1 MKLKTKLLL
10 LIFVPLLTGGQL
22 WAQEYY
28 REPNNTEIEIQDNIS
43 RANFSLQGIYYSF
56 EKKLAPFMSLYSDLG
71 MGAVFGKSSAYGY
84 RWAISP
90 TVATEGRW
98 YFNYKR
104 RSKQGQKLWFNAAD
118 FLSLQGGYV
127 FKPIERQSFAYI
139 DSGYFLLANIGMQR
153 TWGKHI
159 NFELKIG
166 FGAAYSD
173 EYNSGGFTYN
183 FNLKFGYIFN
193 RKF

>member
-1 MKLKTKLLL
+1 MQLKIKLLL
-10 LIFVPLLTGGQL
+10 ITFSTIVISEQL

-28 REPNNTEIEIQDNIS
+28 QEPNKDKVEIRDNIS
-43 RANFSLQGIYYSF
+43 RANISFQGIYYSF
-56 EKKLAPFMSLYSDLG
+56 EKKLASFISLYSDLG
-71 MGAVFGKSSAYGY
+71 MGAVFGNSSTYGY

-90 TVATEGRW
+90 TIATEGRW

-104 RSKQGQKLWFNAAD
+104 RSEIGKKLLFNSAD

-139 DSGYFLLANIGMQR
+139 NSGYFLFANVGMQR

-159 NFELKIG
+159 SFELKAG

-173 EYNSGGFTYN
+173 EYNSGGLAYN
-183 FNLKFGYIFN
+183 LNLKFGYIFN
-193 RKF
+193 RVK

>member
-1 MKLKTKLLL
+1 MKLKTRLLL
-10 LIFVPLLTGGQL
+10 TILSTTLISRYID
-22 WAQEYY
+22 AQELYK
-28 REPNNTEIEIQDNIS
+28 EPNNDKIEIQDNIS
-43 RANFSLQGIYYSF
+43 RANISLQGIYYSF
-56 EKKLAPFMSLYSDLG
+56 EKKLAPVISLYSDLG

-104 RSKQGQKLWFNAAD
+104 RSEQGQKLWFNAAD
-118 FLSLQGGYV
+118 FLSLQGGYI

-139 DSGYFLLANIGMQR
+139 NSGYFLLANIGMQR

-159 NFELKIG
+159 NFELKVG

-193 RKF
+193 RKY